1 MEKTVHDRKQKLIQ
15 GIRSYILMISLIGM
29 IIIVSIIEPAFMT
42 GENMVNI
49 LRQYSVIGVCALGVT
64 FVLIEGGMDLSLGS
78 NVSLC
83 SVVAIS
89 VMNYM
94 DNIGL
99 DTDVAAIFAIIL
111 AVAVGFG
118 VGLANGTILAAVN
131 GRMGESFIVTY
142 SMQIMIA
149 AVALLVTG
157 GQFRTA
163 DFDEGVYTSL
173 GTGWWPIII
182 FVLLIVIL
190 QFVLTKTRFGRQV
203 CYMGANMNA
212 AKMSGIN
219 TRKLRPLNYGLC
231 GACAGLAA
239 IMVTARV
246 TSASPL
252 QGVGYE
258 LDAIAAAVVGGT
270 SLTGGSGSIIK
281 TALGVLVI
289 AVLGNALNVMGVNA
303 NAQLVVRGA
312 IIILAVGIDV
322 WNRQARKERSV
333 RNEPSSANANV

>member
-1 MEKTVHDRKQKLIQ
+1 MEKTVNLKKEKFVQVV
-15 GIRSYILMISLIGM
+15 RSYILMISLVGL
-29 IIIVSIIEPAFMT
+29 IIIVSILEPAFLT
-42 GENMVNI
+42 GDNMVNI
-49 LRQYSVIGVCALGVT
+49 LRQCSVIGVCALGVT

-89 VMNYM
+89 VMNYF
-94 DNIGL
+94 NSIGAN
-99 DTDVAAIFAIIL
+99 TDAVTLLAIVL
-111 AVAVGFG
+111 AVGVGFC

-149 AVALLVTG
+149 ALALLITG
-157 GQFRTA
+157 GQFMTA
-163 DFDEGVYTSL
+163 TFGEGFYTSI
-173 GTGWWPIII
+173 GTGWWPIVI
-182 FVLLIVIL
+182 FIVLIAVL
-190 QFVLTKTRFGRQV
+190 QFVLTKTRYGRQI
-203 CYMGANMNA
+203 CYMGANMDA

-219 TRKLRPLNYGLC
+219 VKKLRPLNYGLC

-303 NAQLVVRGA
+303 NAQFIVKGA

-322 WNRQARKERSV
+322 WNRQAKERSV
-333 RNEPSSANANV
+333 RNEPSNANA